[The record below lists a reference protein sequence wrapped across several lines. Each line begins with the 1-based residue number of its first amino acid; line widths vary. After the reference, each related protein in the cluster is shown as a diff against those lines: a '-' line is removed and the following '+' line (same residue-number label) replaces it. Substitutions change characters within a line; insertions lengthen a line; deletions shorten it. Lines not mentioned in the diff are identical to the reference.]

1 MDPTG
6 SIREPAAGSALAQ
19 EKPGL
24 AYWVG
29 ILSLTLA
36 VRLYLFANYYTI
48 NNDGVVYLQAA
59 RRFWAG
65 AWLQGLASFYPPAY
79 PVMAALAYPITGD
92 WELAGQLWSLVLG
105 IFALFPLFGL
115 LRGIYG
121 VRVARAA
128 LFFYALSPYVARLS
142 LEVRTEVPY
151 LFFSVLALY
160 LLQRGL
166 DGGNAP
172 KFFLAGIIAGL
183 AYLTRP
189 EGIGLVAVGS
199 LFLLYRGWRS
209 GRLAAYARSA
219 AMLALGFALLA
230 APYVAYL
237 RWDTGGWAI
246 SRKAGLVL
254 SMALARQ
261 GVGPDEGGAN
271 NSRRVGIVDFIA
283 SHPLAYLKKVFTD
296 GFRSLGFYFEAL
308 HYSYLPFL
316 LAGWL
321 LFFRG
326 RFWEKGDFL
335 FLVLVVF
342 YLATFALIYVTRRY
356 GVPLVPFSLGWV
368 ASGYIFFGDR
378 LGGFAGAR
386 QRRYW
391 VGALLALFLAGT
403 LPKTLQAIGW
413 DKHYLREAG
422 AYLKS
427 KTGATIGTNNG
438 RVAFYAEGEN
448 HVRLIDAG
456 ELAALVEKD
465 ADYLALDD
473 AGLREAARSLSKHA
487 WLMEKEFSYE
497 RKERLV
503 IFRKAEGG

>member
-1 MDPTG
+1 MV
-6 SIREPAAGSALAQ
+6 
-19 EKPGL
+19 
-24 AYWVG
+24 YWVG
-29 ILSLTLA
+29 ILALTLG

-59 RRFWAG
+59 RRFWEG
-65 AWLQGLASFYPPAY
+65 EWLQGLASFYPPAY
-79 PVMAALAYPITGD
+79 PVMAALAYAIVGD
-92 WELAGQLWSLVLG
+92 WELAGQLWPLALSLLT
-105 IFALFPLFGL
+105 LFPLYGL
-115 LRGIYG
+115 LWRIHGP
-121 VRVARAA
+121 RTAKLA

-166 DGGNAP
+166 DGRNARE
-172 KFFLAGIIAGL
+172 FFLAGISAGL

-189 EGIGLVAVGS
+189 EGIGLVAVGC

-219 AMLALGFALLA
+219 AILALGFALCA

-246 SRKAGLVL
+246 SRKAGLVF
-254 SMALARQ
+254 SMALVRH
-261 GVGPDEGGAN
+261 GVELDEGGAK
-271 NSRRVGIVDFIA
+271 NSSRIRIINFIA
-283 SHPLAYLKKVFTD
+283 SHPFAYLKKVFID
-296 GFRSLGFYFEAL
+296 AFRSLGFYFEAL

-316 LAGWL
+316 FMGWL

-326 RFWEKGDFL
+326 RFWEKDDFL
-335 FLVLVVF
+335 FLALIVF

-368 ASGYIFFGDR
+368 ACGYIFFADR
-378 LGGFAGAR
+378 LGDLAGAR

-413 DKHYLREAG
+413 DKFYLREAG
-422 AYLKS
+422 AYLKGKS
-427 KTGATIGTNNG
+427 GVTIGTNNG
-438 RVAFYAEGEN
+438 RVAFYAGAEN
-448 HVRLIDAG
+448 HVRLVDAG
-456 ELAALVEKD
+456 DLPALLEKD
-465 ADYLALDD
+465 TDYLALDD
-473 AGLREAARSLSKHA
+473 AGVREAARSLNKGG
-487 WLMEKEFSYE
+487 WLMEKEFSYGP
-497 RKERLV
+497 ERLV